1 VNLYFTSPAVKGEDL
16 ASLFPIGKERVK
28 KDGMSRQICMVVAT
42 ALLAAVAE
50 VPLDIAGKFPFQF
63 RVFLLNLLN

>member
-1 VNLYFTSPAVKGEDL
+1 
-16 ASLFPIGKERVK
+16 
-28 KDGMSRQICMVVAT
+28 MVVAT

-63 RVFLLNLLN
+63 IFFLLNVRLCERSMISIEQTN

>member
-1 VNLYFTSPAVKGEDL
+1 
-16 ASLFPIGKERVK
+16 VK

-50 VPLDIAGKFPFQF
+50 VPLDIAGKG
-63 RVFLLNLLN
+63 FLSNLDFFF

>member
-1 VNLYFTSPAVKGEDL
+1 
-16 ASLFPIGKERVK
+16 VK

-50 VPLDIAGKFPFQF
+50 VPLDIAGKFSYQF
-63 RVFLLNLLN
+63 RFFFKFTSLKKEA